1 MSDRPPI
8 QPPRIPLIPPRSQR
22 RRTASP
28 MAQKPGRDPE
38 RPYIDH
44 HAGFASLAK
53 HIRMGLDLSKPTTE
67 VNTHQLAVIL
77 DTMIGVGLG
86 GEAAQQFG
94 SDLAAA
100 HAAAVAAQSEA
111 DLAVLGGD
119 LGTPA
124 ACTQRHYNDVD
135 VRVEYRMCE
144 ERRGWRM
151 AFWLLADAAP

>member
-1 MSDRPPI
+1 M
-8 QPPRIPLIPPRSQR
+8 IPPRSQR

-53 HIRMGLDLSKPTTE
+53 HIRMGLDMSKPTTE

-100 HAAAVAAQSEA
+100 HAAAVAAQTDRA
-111 DLAVLGGD
+111 MKGD
-119 LGTPA
+119 GEDES
-124 ACTQRHYNDVD
+124 N
-135 VRVEYRMCE
+135 
-144 ERRGWRM
+144 G
-151 AFWLLADAAP
+151 